1 MARYN
6 IFNQVHKGLRA
17 LLYETMIQLQ
27 QTDFTNADETEDVI
41 ERIKI
46 ILSLFDSHAHTE
58 DQFILP
64 AIVQY
69 EPSVVDAFEQE
80 HVKDLQLSQQ
90 LSDQLKALSLSV
102 STETK
107 IQMGA
112 VLSTAVLDFMLFNL
126 SHMKK
131 EEDVLNKL
139 LWRYYSDDE
148 LKGITHSIVA
158 RVAPEKMSLYSKWMM
173 RGLNNAEISNWLKEV
188 KNNAPDFVFESLM
201 RVASAELSEHRWQLV
216 QEDLTEGAML
226 A

>member
-27 QTDFTNADETEDVI
+27 QTDFTNVEETEDVT
-41 ERIKI
+41 ERIEI

-58 DQFILP
+58 DQFVLP

-102 STETK
+102 STEAK

-112 VLSTAVLDFMLFNL
+112 ALCTAMLNFMLFNL

-131 EEDVLNKL
+131 EEEVLNKL

-148 LKGITHSIVA
+148 LKGVTQSIVA
-158 RVAPEKMSLYSKWMM
+158 QIAPQKMSLYSKWMM
-173 RGLNNAEISNWLKEV
+173 RGLNNTEIINWLKEV
-188 KNNAPDFVFESLM
+188 KDNAPDFVFESLM
-201 RVASAELSEHRWQLV
+201 EIASAELSEHRWQLV

>member
-27 QTDFTNADETEDVI
+27 QTDFTNAEETEDVT

-58 DQFILP
+58 DLFVLP

-90 LSDQLKALSLSV
+90 LSDQLKALSLSI
-102 STETK
+102 STDAK

-131 EEDVLNKL
+131 EEEVLNKL
-139 LWRYYSDDE
+139 LWRYYSDDD
-148 LKGITHSIVA
+148 LKGITQSIVSQ
-158 RVAPEKMSLYSKWMM
+158 VPPGKMSLYSKWMM

-188 KNNAPDFVFESLM
+188 KNSAPDFVFESLM
-201 RVASAELSEHRWQLV
+201 GVASAELSEQRWQLV